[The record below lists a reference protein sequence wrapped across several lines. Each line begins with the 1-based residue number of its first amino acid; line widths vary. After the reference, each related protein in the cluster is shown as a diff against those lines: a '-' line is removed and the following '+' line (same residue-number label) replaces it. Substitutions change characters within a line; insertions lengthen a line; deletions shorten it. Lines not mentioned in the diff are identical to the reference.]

1 MSRSRRSPGTSTSTT
16 TRSPRRCAGSGRVEP
31 WGYTCVCGTQVV
43 VVSKC
48 TVAVSGAWSYSG
60 RQVAARL
67 LRCGYTVVSLT
78 NRRLPDPDP
87 HAGAVRRIPWDF
99 APGALE
105 RSLQGVDVLACA
117 YWTRHDRAPVGH
129 RGSWPSHARAVEH
142 SARIIEAAVAAG
154 VSRLVWTSIANPGLD
169 PDLSYYVG
177 KAAVERLV
185 ERSGLPHAILRP
197 ACFFGP
203 GGILIENV
211 AWAARRLP
219 CFPIPA
225 GPRYRIRPI
234 HVDDYARAVVDAVAA
249 TGTFVRDA
257 TGPDRIEFGELVD
270 YLASLTG
277 GRARVVRLP
286 IPACAGLYRLASG
299 VMRETILT
307 TDELKGLARNRLDS
321 VEAPVGRIALRA
333 WLSEN
338 ISAIGSRFVR
348 EPRR

>member
-1 MSRSRRSPGTSTSTT
+1 MTARPVLDR
-16 TRSPRRCAGSGRVEP
+16 
-31 WGYTCVCGTQVV
+31 YTCIHGIQGV
-43 VVSKC
+43 VVSKR

-60 RQVAARL
+60 RDVAARL
-67 LRCGYTVVSLT
+67 LRAGYTVVSLT
-78 NRRLPDPDP
+78 NRPVPDPDP
-87 HAGAVRRIPWDF
+87 HAGAVARIPYDF

-105 RSLQGVDVLACA
+105 RSLDGVEVLACA

-129 RGSWPSHARAVEH
+129 QGPWTSHALAVER
-142 SARIIEAAVAAG
+142 SARIIDAAVRAG

-169 PDLSYYVG
+169 PDLSYYAG

-185 ERSGLPHAILRP
+185 EGSGLPHAILRP

-211 AWAARRLP
+211 AWAARHLP
-219 CFPIPA
+219 CVPIPA

-234 HVDDYARAVVDAVAA
+234 HIDDYARAVVDAVGA

-286 IPACAGLYRLASG
+286 IPACAVLYRLASG

-321 VEAPVGRIALRA
+321 VEEPVGRIGLRA
-333 WLSEN
+333 WLQDNVSM
-338 ISAIGSRFVR
+338 IGSRFLR

>member
-1 MSRSRRSPGTSTSTT
+1 MSK
-16 TRSPRRCAGSGRVEP
+16 PR
-31 WGYTCVCGTQVV
+31 
-43 VVSKC
+43 
-48 TVAVSGAWSYSG
+48 VAVSGAWSYSG
-60 RQVAARL
+60 RHVAARL
-67 LRCGYTVVSLT
+67 LRAGYAVVSLT
-78 NRRLPDPDP
+78 NRLIPEPDPY
-87 HAGAVRRIPWDF
+87 AGAVARVPYDF
-99 APGALE
+99 APGSLE
-105 RSLQGVDVLACA
+105 RSLKGVDVLACA

-129 RGSWPSHARAVEH
+129 RGPWTSHALAVER
-142 SARIIEAAVAAG
+142 SARMIDAAVAAG

-169 PDLSYYVG
+169 PDLSYYAG

-185 ERSGLPHAILRP
+185 ERSGVAYAILRP

-211 AWAARRLP
+211 AWAARHVP
-219 CFPIPA
+219 FFPIPN

-234 HVDDYARAVVDAVAA
+234 HVDDYACTVVDAVAA

-277 GRARVVRLP
+277 GRAGVVRLP
-286 IPACAGLYRLASG
+286 VPVCAVVYRLASG

-307 TDELKGLARNRLDS
+307 TDEVKALARNRLDS
-321 VEAPVGRIALRA
+321 VEEPVGRISLRE
-333 WLSEN
+333 WLREN
-338 ISAIGSRFVR
+338 VSTIGSRFLR